1 MRQSETQKGAERFVP
16 PGRNIGELQ
25 AAAAS
30 CKGCELWKNATQTVF
45 GAGSERASIMLIGEQ
60 PGDQEDVKGIP
71 FSGPAGRLLNRG
83 LIDAGIPREEVYIT
97 NAVKHFK
104 WLPHGKRRLHQKPNS
119 REISACKPWL
129 LAELEA
135 VQPHVVVCLGATAAR
150 TVFGKPV
157 KILERRGELVE
168 SELTPRVVVT
178 VHPSS
183 ILRIVDAE
191 MRQVAMQQF
200 VNDLRKVREALG
212 NGK

>member
-1 MRQSETQKGAERFVP
+1 
-16 PGRNIGELQ
+16 
-25 AAAAS
+25 
-30 CKGCELWKNATQTVF
+30 
-45 GAGSERASIMLIGEQ
+45 MLIGEQ

-135 VQPHVVVCLGATAAR
+135 VQPHVVVCLWCD
-150 TVFGKPV
+150 
-157 KILERRGELVE
+157 RRPDG
-168 SELTPRVVVT
+168 
-178 VHPSS
+178 
-183 ILRIVDAE
+183 IW
-191 MRQVAMQQF
+191 
-200 VNDLRKVREALG
+200 
-212 NGK
+212 